1 MNSVGKKLLAK
12 RTIRKVPLKHKAVLV
27 RVDYNVPIHD
37 GEVGDDFRIRASL
50 PTIRRLLKDNCKVVL
65 ISHLGRPDGRRN
77 EALSLRPAAQHL
89 AELLQKQVR
98 FVDQSVG
105 VKVKMALKRAPM
117 GSVTVLEN
125 LRFHPEEEANDIE
138 FAKRLVADTGA
149 QYFVQ
154 DGFGVVHRAHAST
167 DAITSVL
174 PSVAGLLLEKE
185 YEQIVGAMKHPRR
198 PLVAL
203 LGGAKVSDK
212 IQVIETLV
220 RLADQ
225 IVIGGALANTFLA
238 YVGHPI
244 GASKYEPGQD
254 EVVRRIYEAV
264 DKKVSPKFR
273 DNFLVLPTDV
283 AVAKSPDETAE
294 RVNKRV
300 DKVAQDDMI
309 LDIGEHSI
317 ERMSAAINRAQ
328 TVIWNGTMGIA
339 ELPNFA
345 HGSARAALELAKNS
359 KTSSI
364 IGGGDTADFI
374 LHWDAR
380 EGDSFTHVST
390 GGGASIEL
398 MAGKKLPGIEAL
410 LDA

>member
-1 MNSVGKKLLAK
+1 MNSVGKKLLSK
-12 RTIRKVPLKHKAVLV
+12 RTIRKVPLKHKVVLV
-27 RVDYNVPIHD
+27 RVDYNVPLHS
-37 GEVGDDFRIRASL
+37 GKVSDDFRIRASL

-65 ISHLGRPDGRRN
+65 ISHLGRPDGKRD
-77 EALSLRPAAQHL
+77 ASLSLRPPAQHL

-98 FVDQSVG
+98 FVDQSIG
-105 VKVKMALKRAPM
+105 AKVKMAVKRAPM

-125 LRFHPEEEANDIE
+125 LRFHPEEEANDAD
-138 FAKRLVADTGA
+138 FAKRLVSDTGA

-167 DAITSVL
+167 DAITNLL

-185 YEQIVGAMKHPRR
+185 YEQIVGAMQRPRR
-198 PLVAL
+198 PLIAL

-212 IQVIETLV
+212 IQVIEKLV
-220 RLADQ
+220 RVADQ
-225 IVIGGALANTFLA
+225 IVVGGALANTFLA

-244 GASKYEPGQD
+244 GASKFEPGQE
-254 EVVRRIYEAV
+254 EVVRMIYDAV

-283 AVAKSPDETAE
+283 AVAKTADETAQ
-294 RVNKRV
+294 RVSKRV
-300 DKVAQDDMI
+300 DKLAGDDII
-309 LDIGEHSI
+309 LDIGENSI

-328 TVIWNGTMGIA
+328 TVIWNGTMGMA

-345 HGSARAALELAKNS
+345 HGSARAALELAKHS
-359 KTSSI
+359 KACSI
-364 IGGGDTADFI
+364 IGGGDTADFV

-380 EGDSFTHVST
+380 EGNSFTHVST
-390 GGGASIEL
+390 GGGASLEL